1 MNYKGSSQTS
11 EQEPLDSRFMHFNK
25 VPYSGAENSYEEA
38 EESSPSGYEAAL
50 AFASCDEQNETPIDS
65 IQNTDRAEM

>member
-1 MNYKGSSQTS
+1 
-11 EQEPLDSRFMHFNK
+11 MHFNK

-50 AFASCDEQNETPIDS
+50 AFASCDDQNETPIDS
-65 IQNTDRAEM
+65 IQNTDRAQL